1 VRYEKKP
8 MKKVIV
14 SLAVSVVLL
23 GILAGFKKVE
33 SKLTAKSSY
42 SSDSTLVV
50 ESHSLAEKLNPEE
63 VCLSLYDSLQLGKAG
78 LSWEAFRYAWLG
90 FQEGGFS
97 KPILAIADFSQSSR
111 NKRLYVIDF
120 QKHKVLLNTYVAHGR
135 NSGNEYAN
143 KFSNLNSS
151 YQSSLGFY
159 RALGTYQG
167 KHGLSLRL
175 EGLEKNINDQALAR
189 AIVMHGADYVSEA
202 FIRQTGRLGRSL
214 GCPAVSNA
222 DHKPLIELLRDGA
235 GLFLYYPDATYLR
248 SSQILKKAVASLV
261 EPINQMAP
269 LSSPYTSSK

>member
-189 AIVMHGADYVSEA
+189 AIVMHGWDVAWVVRRFPMPTTNPSSNCSA
-202 FIRQTGRLGRSL
+202 MAP
-214 GCPAVSNA
+214 GCFCTTPTPRICVA
-222 DHKPLIELLRDGA
+222 PR
-235 GLFLYYPDATYLR
+235 F
-248 SSQILKKAVASLV
+248 LKK
-261 EPINQMAP
+261 Q
-269 LSSPYTSSK
+269 